1 MEARIFM
8 PGPRI
13 PRRCLGESYMQVFPR
28 SVAPPCADTVR
39 AGLSALGAR
48 VLEGK
53 ARGTRLVRSSNR
65 RSCERHDELRKK
77 AFRGLRGSEACTM
90 HWSKMAIPKPCRFQF
105 GYRRWRKLLHAAAL
119 ACGTRHP
126 SRYCREPHDMWP
138 QATSDQG
145 RQGARRRSAE
155 IVEAT
160 PRDVSQFDNLNC
172 FGLGS
177 KLLRLLSLRTSPVML
192 CTGQ

>member
-1 MEARIFM
+1 
-8 PGPRI
+8 
-13 PRRCLGESYMQVFPR
+13 
-28 SVAPPCADTVR
+28 
-39 AGLSALGAR
+39 
-48 VLEGK
+48 
-53 ARGTRLVRSSNR
+53 
-65 RSCERHDELRKK
+65 
-77 AFRGLRGSEACTM
+77 
-90 HWSKMAIPKPCRFQF
+90 
-105 GYRRWRKLLHAAAL
+105 
-119 ACGTRHP
+119 
-126 SRYCREPHDMWP
+126 MWP